1 MKVLQISTS
10 STGGAGVAANHLFDL
25 LCSAGIETKLIT
37 RDSLS
42 ASHGSRFNLNTLAGK
57 FFTVYQKSMLHD
69 GYDLAT
75 PISIGQGLMRE
86 VSDFEPDVVHIHNWY
101 NLMSL
106 DQIAALGRKYPIIFT
121 LHDERLLT
129 GGCHITLGCNH
140 FLSGC
145 IGCPAVVHS
154 KKLISQ
160 SYKKSHQIFQEIG
173 RLGIVAPSTW
183 LIERAKSSPILRHVV
198 KFECIPNVTTLQDT
212 NSLKQRADSL
222 EGPLRLVFVAAD
234 LSAKVKNLSSA
245 IDAVDLYSRISK
257 IKSKITLTVVGQNF
271 PRQILKNPNFEMIH
285 QQFMDQ
291 PSLMKLFR
299 ESDVLLISS
308 QSENSPNIVSEAQ
321 LSGLIVVASA
331 VGGIPELIQDGK
343 TGFLA
348 DATPAGIAA
357 ALLRYESCES
367 KEEIRL
373 MAIEVARRRCDR
385 ALILL
390 RHLDVYESVLRV

>member
-25 LCSAGIETKLIT
+25 LCSAGVETKLIT

-57 FFTVYQKSMLHD
+57 FFTIYQKSMLHD
-69 GYDLAT
+69 SYDLAT
-75 PISIGQGLMRE
+75 PISIGQGLMKE
-86 VSDFEPDVVHIHNWY
+86 VSDFEPDIVHIHNWY

-140 FLSGC
+140 FVSGC

-154 KKLISQ
+154 KKLISL
-160 SYKKSHQIFQEIG
+160 SYKKSHQIFREIG
-173 RLGIVAPSTW
+173 RVGIVAPSTW

-198 KFECIPNVTTLQDT
+198 RFECIPNVTALEDT
-212 NSLKQRADSL
+212 NSLKQSAESL
-222 EGPLRLVFVAAD
+222 EGSLNLVFVAAD

-245 IDAVDLYSRISK
+245 IDAVDLYSRFSK
-257 IKSKITLTVVGQNF
+257 IKSDITLTVVGQNF
-271 PRQILKNPNFEMIH
+271 PRQMLKHPNFQMVH
-285 QQFMDQ
+285 QRFMDQ

-321 LSGLIVVASA
+321 LNGLIVVAGA

-348 DATPAGIAA
+348 DPTPTGIAA

-373 MAIEVARRRCDR
+373 MAIEVARKRCDR
-385 ALILL
+385 ALILR
-390 RHLDVYESVLRV
+390 RHLDVYESVLRE